1 MAIAKDIEPGN
12 DQEQRGFAPWFLASN
27 ALNTVFA
34 LWTFS
39 GSVFLLFL
47 NELGLPKGQVG
58 VVLSLFS
65 FCGVAALGFAPL
77 ATRWGMKRIFLLCY
91 GLRKAVLALL
101 LLLPW
106 VLATAGHRAGMIFLF
121 TVLIVFALLRSAAET
136 AYNPWSQE
144 FIPNGI
150 RGKIAGVNGVL
161 VSLMAGVALWLAGL
175 AIGNT
180 TGLRPFLE
188 LLAAGCALGLLGVAL
203 MIKVP
208 GGAPRPEEPVLA
220 HGANMAQ
227 ALRDRNFVAFLLGN
241 GCVTVGCTLFG
252 CFLPL
257 YIKERL
263 GVASGTVVMLDTVVM
278 VGGTPAGLLLGWL
291 SDRIGSRPVLMP
303 STALTLLI
311 PLGWLLLPRQTTHAV
326 AWCAVLY
333 FLYGVAI
340 TGMAIGSGRLLF
352 NGVVPPEHSTA
363 YMAIYY
369 AWSGCV
375 SGLAVLLA
383 GALIDL
389 DRDRGRPRGRRR
401 PKSLSIA
408 APISGAWKSG

>member
-1 MAIAKDIEPGN
+1 
-12 DQEQRGFAPWFLASN
+12 
-27 ALNTVFA
+27 
-34 LWTFS
+34 
-39 GSVFLLFL
+39 
-47 NELGLPKGQVG
+47 
-58 VVLSLFS
+58 
-65 FCGVAALGFAPL
+65 
-77 ATRWGMKRIFLLCY
+77 
-91 GLRKAVLALL
+91 
-101 LLLPW
+101 
-106 VLATAGHRAGMIFLF
+106 
-121 TVLIVFALLRSAAET
+121 
-136 AYNPWSQE
+136 
-144 FIPNGI
+144 
-150 RGKIAGVNGVL
+150 
-161 VSLMAGVALWLAGL
+161 MAGVALWLAGL

-383 GALIDL
+383 GALLSVCGGWQTRVGAVVVDGNSLLFLLAMLILAAGWWLYGRVRPDNRHTT
-389 DRDRGRPRGRRR
+389 RDVLRQLLERDALRRLLTVWR
-401 PKSLSIA
+401 
-408 APISGAWKSG
+408 